1 MKLYGMDLPLHV
13 YRQPAPAP
21 RGSAGAFK
29 EIFAGQIHAAD
40 NIGDRSEGPVISQ
53 GKKEVLDR
61 GDDILTLL
69 DTYAADL
76 NNPCKTL
83 KQMAPLV
90 SAIEQA
96 VAQFQKNADEQ
107 AALDAD
113 LKAWVND
120 LSLTARV
127 ATAKFARGDFL

>member
-1 MKLYGMDLPLHV
+1 MDLPLHV
-13 YRQPAPAP
+13 NRQASPPP
-21 RGSAGAFK
+21 RGPAGTFS
-29 EIFAGQIHAAD
+29 EIFSGQINTLNKTAD
-40 NIGDRSEGPVISQ
+40 KSEDPGISQ

-69 DTYAADL
+69 ETYAADL

-90 SAIEQA
+90 NAIEQE
-96 VAQFQKNADEQ
+96 VVQFQKNAGEQ
-107 AALDAD
+107 AAMDAD
-113 LKAWVND
+113 LKGWVND

-127 ATAKFARGDFL
+127 ATAKFFRGDFL